1 MKNLKEDLKLNK
13 LPKHIECF
21 DISNTQGKNTVASCI
36 VFKNGQASKKD
47 YRYFKIKTVTGPD
60 DFSSMKEVVYRRY
73 RRLLN
78 EKGNL
83 PELII
88 IDGGKGQ
95 LNAVQEELLFLGFNN
110 LNLASIAKKNEQIFL
125 PGVYEPINLE
135 ENSPELFIIQQIR
148 DEAHRFAITFHRS
161 KRSGTSLRSKLDE
174 IEGLGPKRK
183 KALLNRFGSIN
194 GIREADLKTLESIPG
209 LPKQV
214 AEKIKET
221 L

>member
-1 MKNLKEDLKLNK
+1 MENFLFKKSYQLKTFSS
-13 LPKHIECF
+13 LPYKSLWGANGIF
-21 DISNTQGKNTVASCI
+21 TTIRMYGKN
-36 VFKNGQASKKD
+36 
-47 YRYFKIKTVTGPD
+47 PD
-60 DFSSMKEVVYRRY
+60 
-73 RRLLN
+73 
-78 EKGNL
+78 
-83 PELII
+83 LIL

>member
-1 MKNLKEDLKLNK
+1 MYKR
-13 LPKHIECF
+13 
-21 DISNTQGKNTVASCI
+21 Q
-36 VFKNGQASKKD
+36 
-47 YRYFKIKTVTGPD
+47 
-60 DFSSMKEVVYRRY
+60 
-73 RRLLN
+73 
-78 EKGNL
+78 
-83 PELII
+83 
-88 IDGGKGQ
+88 
-95 LNAVQEELLFLGFNN
+95 
-110 LNLASIAKKNEQIFL
+110 QIFL